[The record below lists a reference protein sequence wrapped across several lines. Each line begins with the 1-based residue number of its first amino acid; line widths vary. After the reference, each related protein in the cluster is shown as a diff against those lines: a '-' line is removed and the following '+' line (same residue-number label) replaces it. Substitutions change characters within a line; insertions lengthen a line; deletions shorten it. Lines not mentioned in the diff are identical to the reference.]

1 MCRLPWAQT
10 DRQTHSSESKHSA
23 VAALKRSR
31 DERTTT
37 KITKTAVRIFATVSK
52 AHGPWCVP
60 QYTRCP
66 CRVPTTALWATIP
79 GLVILSI
86 GARYIH
92 GFGSRLVGIPES
104 RQQKSLPNIQKV
116 QKTDSHTVTP
126 TVTLNLETMLYTCNQ
141 EGIAPHSK
149 RRSISVPS
157 ASCCHIH
164 SASRRRDKSRVPHR
178 C

>member
-66 CRVPTTALWATIP
+66 CRVPTTALWVTIP
-79 GLVILSI
+79 GLLILSI

-92 GFGSRLVGIPES
+92 GFGSRLVGTPES
-104 RQQKSLPNIQKV
+104 RQQKSLQSIQKV
-116 QKTDSHTVTP
+116 QKNDSHTGDTDRISQSRNDALHVQPRGDCAALQASVNQCPLCVVLPYSFRFTTP
-126 TVTLNLETMLYTCNQ
+126 
-141 EGIAPHSK
+141 
-149 RRSISVPS
+149 R
-157 ASCCHIH
+157 
-164 SASRRRDKSRVPHR
+164 
-178 C
+178 